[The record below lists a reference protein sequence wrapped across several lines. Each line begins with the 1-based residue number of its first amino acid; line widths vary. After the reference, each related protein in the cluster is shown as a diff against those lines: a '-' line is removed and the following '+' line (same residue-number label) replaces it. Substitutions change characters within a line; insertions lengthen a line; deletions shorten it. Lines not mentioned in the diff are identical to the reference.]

1 MRAIAI
7 DFETANPA
15 RASACAVGLAVIEDG
30 VVVETAYHL
39 IRPKPLTFGYFET
52 RVHGITAEDVAGA
65 PEFPGVFAAIR
76 PYLGSH
82 LLMAHNQAF
91 DVSVLKASA
100 EFYGLD
106 LPAFDVLCTLELSR
120 AVWRDRRGHK
130 LSDVA
135 GYLGLEFRHHHAEDD
150 ALMAARIGLHAA
162 GLTGV
167 AGMRAAAK
175 RDRRRGPSGRSGG
188 AGAGPGG
195 GARDTAR
202 GRRRLDRC
210 GRVRGHRLD
219 RQSVPGAL
227 RLSAGGVLRPL
238 RLHRRAQRSRLPP
251 CPRPRRRLDRSSRL
265 GEPRRGARV
274 RPSLPAGRRPCL
286 RRRATLTGRD
296 WGPSAVPWVRRA
308 AGSCRD

>member
-30 VVVETAYHL
+30 VVVDTAYHL
-39 IRPKPLTFGYFET
+39 IRPRPLTFGYFET

-65 PEFPGVFAAIR
+65 PEFPAVFASIR
-76 PYLGSH
+76 SYLGSH

-100 EFYGLD
+100 ELYGLD

-162 GLTGV
+162 GLAGV

-175 RDRRRGPSGRSGG
+175 RIGVAVRRVDP
-188 AGAGPGG
+188 AAPEP
-195 GARDTAR
+195 ARA
-202 GRRRLDRC
+202 
-210 GRVRGHRLD
+210 
-219 RQSVPGAL
+219 A
-227 RLSAGGVLRPL
+227 A
-238 RLHRRAQRSRLPP
+238 
-251 CPRPRRRLDRSSRL
+251 
-265 GEPRRGARV
+265 
-274 RPSLPAGRRPCL
+274 PA
-286 RRRATLTGRD
+286 T
-296 WGPSAVPWVRRA
+296 RRA
-308 AGSCRD
+308 AGDGSTDVVEFEVIGSTGNPYRVRSGYRQGAFFVRCGCTAGHNGRVCHHVRELAAGAIDNLVSENRAEVREFARRCQQAGGLAFAVGRR